1 MLGVGIVGIA
11 ATLLW
16 IIISGIIEIQT
27 RPLARTQHSQDHLM

>member
-16 IIISGIIEIQT
+16 IIISGIIEIQSRAAAST
-27 RPLARTQHSQDHLM
+27 EHSQDHLM